1 MVENTVEPEQF
12 KLGR

>member
-1 MVENTVEPEQF
+1 VENTVEPEQF